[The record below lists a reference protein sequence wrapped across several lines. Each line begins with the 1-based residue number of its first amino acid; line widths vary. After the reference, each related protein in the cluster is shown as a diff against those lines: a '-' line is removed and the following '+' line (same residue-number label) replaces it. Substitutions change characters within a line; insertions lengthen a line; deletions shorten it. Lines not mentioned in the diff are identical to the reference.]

1 MNDPVELLFEIPVNE
16 WWTQNRR
23 GPWQAKFV
31 CTSAVRRRALVTAR
45 SERRRLFGDQRPVY
59 ERCHVTALIGFQ
71 TQGRADP
78 DNASPMV
85 KAIID
90 AMTEA
95 GWWRDDDSTH
105 ITGIDYQR
113 DKNSRRKGWYT
124 IRIRIQEQRAS

>member
-1 MNDPVELLFEIPVNE
+1 
-16 WWTQNRR
+16 
-23 GPWQAKFV
+23 
-31 CTSAVRRRALVTAR
+31 
-45 SERRRLFGDQRPVY
+45 
-59 ERCHVTALIGFQ
+59 
-71 TQGRADP
+71 
-78 DNASPMV
+78 MV